1 MTARSKPKVSA
12 PAPKVLSDAAL
23 EMIAARFRAYA
34 EPMRLRLL
42 NQLMQGE
49 ATVGQLVEATGS
61 GQANVSK
68 HLSILREAGLISTRK
83 EGLST
88 ICFISD
94 PTVMELC
101 DLMCRRLQQQLSEN
115 ARAFG
120 KLPKHP

>member
-1 MTARSKPKVSA
+1 MLFMPVKSRSKA
-12 PAPKVLSDAAL
+12 PAPKPKVLSDAAL

-83 EGLST
+83 VGLST
-88 ICFISD
+88 ICIISD
-94 PTVMELC
+94 PTVNELC
-101 DLMCRRLQQQLSEN
+101 EIMCRRLQQQLSDN
-115 ARAFG
+115 AREFG
-120 KLPKHP
+120 